1 MKPIKHIFRNKLVIV
16 VLHIVAWLCFMLFP
30 FFAYRIQVSDSA
42 FFIKE
47 CVNTL
52 ILIGLFYL
60 NMYVLIPRF
69 FTLKKISL
77 YIASVLVLII
87 VITLQQA
94 IVEYQFM
101 GHMMKRPRVGMALS
115 AGPGGG
121 ILVHAVDSVRGGET
135 FRERRFHR
143 TQRFGWRNGPPP
155 PDSLMN
161 LRPFPGEGDNV
172 FVEFIVPQVLRRTV
186 MFTFLMLFMSGFIKI
201 GIEWFKSEKQREELK
216 VANLNAELKFLKN
229 QINPHFL
236 FNCLNTIYSLAH
248 KQSPETEHALVKLS
262 TIMRYM
268 IYQANE
274 DKVLLANE
282 LRYLQ
287 DYIDIQKL
295 RLPQSISVDYQV
307 TGEAGILKIPP
318 MLLIPFVEN
327 AFKHG
332 ISYSEESYIIV
343 KLVIDN
349 GTLSMIVRNKLIRQ
363 KTAETGGVGLT
374 NARKRLD
381 MLYAGAHELTVKENG
396 NEFIADLKIVLNNDE
411 VYRS

>member
-1 MKPIKHIFRNKLVIV
+1 M
-16 VLHIVAWLCFMLFP
+16 
-30 FFAYRIQVSDSA
+30 
-42 FFIKE
+42 
-47 CVNTL
+47 
-52 ILIGLFYL
+52 
-60 NMYVLIPRF
+60 
-69 FTLKKISL
+69 
-77 YIASVLVLII
+77 
-87 VITLQQA
+87 
-94 IVEYQFM
+94 
-101 GHMMKRPRVGMALS
+101 
-115 AGPGGG
+115 
-121 ILVHAVDSVRGGET
+121 
-135 FRERRFHR
+135 
-143 TQRFGWRNGPPP
+143 
-155 PDSLMN
+155 
-161 LRPFPGEGDNV
+161 
-172 FVEFIVPQVLRRTV
+172 
-186 MFTFLMLFMSGFIKI
+186 
-201 GIEWFKSEKQREELK
+201 
-216 VANLNAELKFLKN
+216 
-229 QINPHFL
+229 
-236 FNCLNTIYSLAH
+236 
-248 KQSPETEHALVKLS
+248 KLS

-307 TGEAGILKIPP
+307 AGEAGILKIPP

-332 ISYSEESYIIV
+332 ISYSEASYIIV
-343 KLVIDN
+343 KLVIHN

-363 KTAETGGVGLT
+363 KTAEPGGVGLT